1 MSRYSETDFV
11 GYQSPRPLFFK
22 IIYYLCLMENVIRK
36 FLDDYLGDEVF
47 YEKELLKNEKER
59 YYIYSKKNQTLIIF
73 FDYSDGGEFI
83 RVFRG
88 NVLTCTV
95 SRFFDMDPYDVTK
108 VIRDWFGDKHNLKMV
123 SDLMKIV
130 S

>member
-1 MSRYSETDFV
+1 
-11 GYQSPRPLFFK
+11 
-22 IIYYLCLMENVIRK
+22 MENVIRK

-59 YYIYSKKNQTLIIF
+59 YYIYSKKNQALIIF
-73 FDYSDGGEFI
+73 FDCSNGGECI

-88 NVLTCTV
+88 NVLTITV

-130 S
+130 SL